1 MNNQLFAANLTI
13 FQAAGAIT
21 AQNAQD
27 FQTRLCETLEK
38 PDLMG
43 CVVNMENVDF
53 LDSAGLVA
61 LIGAFRFAKN
71 LGKALRLSSLT
82 PAVKII
88 FDVTQLDQVFQ
99 PL

>member
-1 MNNQLFAANLTI
+1 MNNQFTAANLTI

-27 FQTRLCETLEK
+27 FQARLCETLET
-38 PDLMG
+38 PDLTG

-61 LIGAFRFAKN
+61 LIGAFRFAQN
-71 LGKALRLSSLT
+71 LGKALRLCSLT

-88 FDVTQLDQVFQ
+88 FDVTQLDRVFQ